1 MKSVRFLKTI
11 DIAVRPENF
20 LAAVS
25 HWERLLGER
34 AVPMTAEMNPGG
46 KSMAAHIPLPQGEYA
61 CHSIGIF
68 APTEAPAPDNDRL
81 RQHLAAHG
89 EGVILLAFMVD
100 DLPRAEAEARADGFP
115 LAFDSAQRY
124 AVGAHNFVK
133 PVPGLQD
140 IEIQLAVHDADG
152 YERWKAGG

>member
-1 MKSVRFLKTI
+1 MKTIKFLKTI
-11 DIAVRPENF
+11 DIAVHPENF
-20 LAAVS
+20 KSAVA
-25 HWERLLGER
+25 HWERLLGT
-34 AVPMTAEMNPGG
+34 AAIPMKPEMNPGG
-46 KSMAAHIPLPQGEYA
+46 KSIAAHIPLPQGEFA

-68 APTEAPAPDNDRL
+68 APTEGTAPDNDRL

-100 DLPRAEAEARADGFP
+100 DIVASEEQARADAFP
-115 LAFDSAQRY
+115 LSFESAQRY
-124 AVGAHNFVK
+124 GSGVHNFVA

-152 YERWKAGG
+152 YEKWKAGA